1 MSILFH
7 NTMRITD
14 GHLEQFKV
22 AVQRVVAFVAEHG
35 PQLMVQV
42 FLDEDRGLAHSFQL
56 YPDSEAVLAHWKLSD
71 PYIQDVMEHC
81 SIQSFETYGEMSD
94 EVLDGLRAG
103 PVGEVTVRRALTGFT
118 RFRPSLR

>member
-22 AVQRVVAFVAEHG
+22 AVQRAVAFVAEHG

-56 YPDSEAVLAHWKLSD
+56 YRDSEAVLAHWKLSD

-81 SIQSFETYGEMSD
+81 SIQSFETYGEISD

-118 RFRPSLR
+118 RF